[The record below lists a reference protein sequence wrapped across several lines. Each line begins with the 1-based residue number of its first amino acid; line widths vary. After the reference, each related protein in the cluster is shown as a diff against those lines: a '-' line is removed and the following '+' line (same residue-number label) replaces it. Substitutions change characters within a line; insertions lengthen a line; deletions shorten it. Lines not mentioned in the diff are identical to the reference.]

1 MLASLPEDVRRYVA
15 RDKARI
21 KFVATYPKTGRPRV
35 WLRFDTAL
43 NKYAFALAVASEP
56 VDGTNKVVEIVR
68 AEVRKEFGAQ
78 TELAPTPSTDDGRK
92 TPPFSKLP
100 PNEQQKIKAQLLQ
113 ENLQAAAAKSQ
124 SGDATGTARE
134 QEGQSPAQHGDAPSS
149 TDDDSHRGRSS
160 SPVLPD
166 DDPWAQPAPRPQ
178 ATASADHGTAEHHHK
193 HVAVPDLSDDTDPWA
208 QPAPPR
214 RASQGAVRQESSPD
228 PWTVTQRTQSGDAG
242 PAVPGE
248 APSPAQSQPSPDPW
262 NPQTPS
268 PGPRNATDA
277 APRRPSAANRS
288 AEPDD
293 PWRDVPPPDEPD
305 DPWNPASRAASA
317 PGAAPAAPGRPGAFG
332 AAAAAPQQPAR
343 PTAPQVSADE
353 DEYSMDDESLG
364 SAVAM
369 SRDELRRLFEVKNVE
384 TFAADDPHNP
394 RNMHATPK
402 HDE

>member
-15 RDKARI
+15 RDRARI

-56 VDGTNKVVEIVR
+56 VDGTNKVVSIVR
-68 AEVRKEFGAQ
+68 AEVRKAFGEQ
-78 TELAPTPSTDDGRK
+78 TDLAPTPSTDDGRK

-113 ENLQAAAAKSQ
+113 ENLQAAAARNRP
-124 SGDATGTARE
+124 GDAAGTARE
-134 QEGQSPAQHGDAPSS
+134 QEGQSPAQHGDATSS
-149 TDDDSHRGRSS
+149 TDDDSHRART
-160 SPVLPD
+160 SPPALPD
-166 DDPWAQPAPRPQ
+166 DDPWAHPAPRPQ
-178 ATASADHGTAEHHHK
+178 ATAPAGHGAANHHHK

-214 RASQGAVRQESSPD
+214 PASQAMAQPQSSPD
-228 PWTVTQRTQSGDAG
+228 PWAGTQQTQSGDAAPTV
-242 PAVPGE
+242 PAEV
-248 APSPAQSQPSPDPW
+248 PSPARPQASPDPW

-305 DPWNPASRAASA
+305 DPWNPASQATSA
-317 PGAAPAAPGRPGAFG
+317 PDAAPAAPGRPGAFG
-332 AAAAAPQQPAR
+332 VAAAVPQQSAR